1 MKTTL
6 MVRRKIEQ
14 ILLIIQYNKQYIDC
28 KESLKSLANTQNV
41 KRNEIKELLANTNL
55 YIIVSSSFKFMG
67 DQPSMNRHYV
77 CRNCCRALVGPRSY
91 SRKRYKTYFQR
102 VFTWQQTYKGSSIHH
117 VSLQIILFS
126 STSLRCC
133 VILYFPC
140 YSHYEL
146 NMVCLILFILS

>member
-1 MKTTL
+1 MAN
-6 MVRRKIEQ
+6 
-14 ILLIIQYNKQYIDC
+14 II
-28 KESLKSLANTQNV
+28 
-41 KRNEIKELLANTNL
+41 L

-91 SRKRYKTYFQR
+91 SCKRYKTYFQR

-146 NMVCLILFILS
+146 NMVCLILFILSWIQDKNGIDYIYIYQLLPSCDKLCQY